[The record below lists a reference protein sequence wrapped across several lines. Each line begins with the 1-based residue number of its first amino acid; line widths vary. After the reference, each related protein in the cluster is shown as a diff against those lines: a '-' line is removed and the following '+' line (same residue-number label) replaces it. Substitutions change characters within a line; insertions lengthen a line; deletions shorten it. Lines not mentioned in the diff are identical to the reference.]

1 MKLARL
7 AALLCVALCAAA
19 CLPVTTAVPVGSTMG
34 LTPDPALA
42 GIWKGHGQKLTDIL
56 YLSFFPK
63 DDGTITALALKPDG
77 KDGGWAVYSIQT
89 ASLGAY
95 KFMNARE
102 VSSDGNSADGAEA
115 QEVFPLLY
123 RVNGDGALVIYLL
136 DEKRAAS
143 AIKSGKIAGTIDPS
157 AGGDVKITAT
167 ATDLD
172 AFMQTP
178 DGRALFVK
186 PLAIFRREK

>member
-7 AALLCVALCAAA
+7 AALLFVALSAAA
-19 CLPVTTAVPVGSTMG
+19 CLPVTTTVPVGSTVG
-34 LTPDPALA
+34 FTPDPALA
-42 GIWKGHGQKLTDIL
+42 GIWKGHGQKLTDIM

-63 DDGTITALALKPDG
+63 DDGTVTALALKPDG
-77 KDGGWAVYSIQT
+77 KDGGWAAYSIQT
-89 ASLGAY
+89 TTLGAY

-102 VSSDGNSADGAEA
+102 VSSDGKPAEGVEA
-115 QEVFPLLY
+115 QKVFPLLY

-143 AIKSGKIAGTIDPS
+143 AIKSGKVAGTIDP
-157 AGGDVKITAT
+157 GDYGDIKITAP
-167 ATDLD
+167 AADLD

-186 PLAIFRREK
+186 PLAIFKREK

>member
-19 CLPVTTAVPVGSTMG
+19 CLPVTTAVPVGSTVG

-77 KDGGWAVYSIQT
+77 TDGGWASYSIQT
-89 ASLGAY
+89 TTLGAY

-102 VSSDGNSADGAEA
+102 VSSDGKPADGAEA
-115 QEVFPLLY
+115 QKVFPLLY

-143 AIKSGKIAGTIDPS
+143 AIKSGKIAGTIDP
-157 AGGDVKITAT
+157 GDDGDIKITASG
-167 ATDLD
+167 ADLD

-186 PLAIFRREK
+186 PLAIFKREK